1 MDYCYIPVTFT
12 IRLHLVKK
20 MKRMLKYIFPLMLV
34 LTACG
39 GTAEKENP
47 TKKTEAPEVII
58 SFENESEMDERVVE
72 IDAIV
77 NQAGTIASSLYY
89 SKGEA
94 GESIQVDGHM
104 NAENQIL
111 KIEEFFSDG
120 NGKNSGRRLYYLND
134 GRPFLTVEQFDDV
147 SGTKPQFVDRISYY
161 DENGKVMKTK
171 ERRGDYQ
178 EVVETMKY
186 KPVALAG
193 VSMDR
198 AKRALNQEK
207 EFETTFQ
214 GFIDSDQ
221 MSYMS
226 VGENNPNGF
235 HSALRCDFKDPLIM
249 TLSSNQQ
256 KYIGKKLRVNYQK
269 HTDQSGFEF
278 QVYLGGEFAEEK

>member
-1 MDYCYIPVTFT
+1 
-12 IRLHLVKK
+12 
-20 MKRMLKYIFPLMLV
+20 MLKYIFPLVLV
-34 LTACG
+34 LAACG
-39 GTAEKENP
+39 GTNENEQPAKKEKP
-47 TKKTEAPEVII
+47 SEVVV
-58 SFENESEMDERVVE
+58 SFENESEMDNRMVE

-77 NQAGTIASSLYY
+77 NQAGTVASSLYY

-104 NAENQIL
+104 NSNNQIL

-120 NGKNSGRRLYYLND
+120 NGKNNGRRLYYLND
-134 GRPFLTVEQFDDV
+134 GKPFITVEQLDDV
-147 SGTKPQFVDRISYY
+147 SGTKPQFVDRVSYY
-161 DENGKVMKTK
+161 DAKGKVIKTK

-186 KPVALAG
+186 KPVGLSG
-193 VSMDR
+193 ISMAR
-198 AKRALNQEK
+198 AMRALNQEK

-226 VGENNPNGF
+226 VGENNPDGF

-256 KYIGKKLRVNYQK
+256 KYMGKKLRVNYQK
-269 HTDQSGFEF
+269 HTDASGFEF
-278 QVYLGGEFAEEK
+278 QVYLGGEFAE

>member
-1 MDYCYIPVTFT
+1 
-12 IRLHLVKK
+12 
-20 MKRMLKYIFPLMLV
+20 MLKYIFPLMLV

-39 GTAEKENP
+39 GNDEKENP
-47 TKKTEAPEVII
+47 TKKTEAPKVIV
-58 SFENESEMDERVVE
+58 SFENEAEMDERVVE

-77 NQAGTIASSLYY
+77 NQAGTVASSLYY

-111 KIEEFFSDG
+111 KIEEFFSEG

-147 SGTKPQFVDRISYY
+147 TGTKPQFVDRVSYY
-161 DENGKVMKTK
+161 DEKGKVMKTK

-207 EFETTFQ
+207 EFQTTFQ

-221 MSYMS
+221 FSYMS
-226 VGENNPNGF
+226 VGENNPDGF

-269 HTDQSGFEF
+269 HTDASGFEF
-278 QVYLGGEFAEEK
+278 QVYLGGEFADE